1 MCYPFGMLALVQR
14 VREAR
19 VQVEGDAVSSIGP
32 GLLVFVGVVKGDTS
46 KDLEYLARKVAGLRV
61 FEDSGGKMNL
71 SLRDTGGEALVVSQ
85 FTLAA
90 DMKKGNRPSFADAE
104 EPGRAEALYEDFME
118 LLAAEGIKVRG
129 GRFAA
134 HMEVSLVNDGP
145 VTIMLESG

>member
-1 MCYPFGMLALVQR
+1 MLALVQR

-19 VQVEGDAVSSIGP
+19 VDVEGDAVSSIGP
-32 GLLVFVGVVKGDTS
+32 GLLVFLGVVKGDTRE
-46 KDLEYLARKVAGLRV
+46 DIEYLARKLAGLRV

-90 DMKKGNRPSFADAE
+90 DTKKGNRPSFANAE
-104 EPGRAEALYEDFME
+104 EPGRAEALYDGFME
-118 LLAAEGIKVRG
+118 MLGAEGIRVKG

-134 HMEVSLVNDGP
+134 RMEVFLINDGP
-145 VTIMLESG
+145 VTIMLESR